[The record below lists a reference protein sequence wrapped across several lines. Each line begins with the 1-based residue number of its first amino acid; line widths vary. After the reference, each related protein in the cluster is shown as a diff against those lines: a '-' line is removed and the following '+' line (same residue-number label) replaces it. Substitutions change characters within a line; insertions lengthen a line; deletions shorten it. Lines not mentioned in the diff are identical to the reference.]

1 MIDADGFR
9 PNVGIIVC
17 SPVGELLWARRI
29 GQTSWQFP
37 QGGIKRQESP
47 EQALYRELEEEVG
60 LFADDVEILG
70 RTQDWLR
77 YQLPK
82 RYTRRRRSACIG
94 QKQIWFM
101 LQLISDERKICLDLT
116 QVPEFDSWQWVD
128 YETPANEIVEFKKR
142 VYSEALFELKTV
154 WQQRFSASA
163 IN

>member
-17 SPVGELLWARRI
+17 SSEGELLWARRI

-37 QGGIKRQESP
+37 QGGIKRDESP

-60 LFADDVEILG
+60 LFADDVKILG

-101 LQLISDERKICLDLT
+101 LQLISDESKIRLDLA

-128 YETPANEIVEFKKR
+128 YETPVNDIVEFKKG
-142 VYSEALFELKTV
+142 VYGQALTELKGV
-154 WQQRFSASA
+154 WQRRFSASA

>member
-154 WQQRFSASA
+154 WQQRFSASS